1 MDASGVLCYTDLQDV
16 GGNTTK
22 EKKHTWQVVMNP
34 T

>member
-1 MDASGVLCYTDLQDV
+1 MDASGVLCYTV
-16 GGNTTK
+16 FVGCGGNTTK

>member
-1 MDASGVLCYTDLQDV
+1 MDASGLLCYTGRWDV

-22 EKKHTWQVVMNP
+22 EKKYTWQVVMNP